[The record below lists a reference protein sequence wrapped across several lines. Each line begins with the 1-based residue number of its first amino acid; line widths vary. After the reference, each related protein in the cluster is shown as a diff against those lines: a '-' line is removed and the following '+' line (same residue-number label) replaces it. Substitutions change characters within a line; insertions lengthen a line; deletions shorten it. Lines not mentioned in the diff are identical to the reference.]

1 MTVASPRSLRS
12 LNRGPSPWVRRPASV
27 RVGWL
32 RTVDHKEVGVL
43 YMGMGLGFLLVG
55 GLEAMVIRAQLA
67 FPRSSLVDPQ
77 AYDQLFTMHG
87 VTMIFLA
94 AVPLLV
100 GFMNYLVP
108 LMIGAPDVAFPRLNA
123 LSFWLSLFGG
133 VLVYFSIAAGGAPDA
148 GW

>member
-1 MTVASPRSLRS
+1 ARRSLNAGPSPRSLRS

-43 YMGMGLGFLLVG
+43 YMSMVLAFLLIG

-67 FPRSSLVDPQ
+67 CPRSSLVDPQ
-77 AYDQLFTMHG
+77 AYDQIFTMHG

-100 GFMNYLVP
+100 GFINYLVP
-108 LMIGAPDVAFPRLNA
+108 LMIGAPD
-123 LSFWLSLFGG
+123 
-133 VLVYFSIAAGGAPDA
+133 
-148 GW
+148 